1 MTKTKT
7 IQEILRANGA
17 VWFSLYILER
27 CFGKIT
33 PYFQRRRINYEIS
46 NTLPGFNTKYYN
58 HKEWTNYNWNNGGE
72 EWTVSEQW
80 KKALIDRTIY
90 KYFAPQKTI
99 LEIGPGAARWSV
111 TLAKMA
117 KHLTLLDLTEVSI
130 NLCKEKLKAY
140 HNCQFIVG
148 SGDNLALLPNQS
160 IDYIWSYDVFVHI
173 APNDTESYIKEF
185 ARVMK
190 TNGIAIIHHPAA
202 GGHKGGFRSSTTNDF
217 FLLALAKHNFTLIE
231 QFEAWGDNDCYT
243 LKAFNDIITVFRR
256 Q

>member
-7 IQEILRANGA
+7 IQETLKANGLI
-17 VWFSLYILER
+17 WFALYVLER

-33 PYFQRRRINYEIS
+33 PYFQRWRIDYEIA

-117 KHLTLLDLTEVSI
+117 SQLTLLDLTEVSI
-130 NLCKEKLKAY
+130 NLCKEKLKGY
-140 HNCQFIVG
+140 QNCKYIVG
-148 SGDNLALLPNQS
+148 SGDSLNPLPDQS

-173 APNDTESYIKEF
+173 APVDTEDYIKEF

-190 TNGIAIIHHPAA
+190 PDGIAIIHHPAA

-217 FLLALAKHNFTLIE
+217 FLLALAKYDLNLIE
-231 QFEAWGDNDCYT
+231 QFVSWGNDDCYS
-243 LKAFNDIITVFRR
+243 LKAFDDVITVFRKI
-256 Q
+256 